1 MKKILSIMLVGISA
15 AAFSQ
20 VSLAAKGNLLYN
32 TDSPKWSSFQGTT
45 QTAIDNKGENNVGYN
60 VGLSA
65 KIDLPITSLFV
76 MPELYY
82 TTFKNST
89 TVTTGDTSTTLEAK
103 TNRVDLPVLLGYNV
117 LGNTLGVFVGPVASY
132 NLAQEN
138 QWEDFKENAAEEFTV
153 GYQFGAQAML
163 SNFIISARYEGAL
176 SDDQREFINNQTN
189 ETIRYDG
196 RPSLLMFGLGYKF

>member
-1 MKKILSIMLVGISA
+1 MSA

-20 VSLAAKGNLLYN
+20 VSVAVKGNMLYN
-32 TDSPKWSSFQGTT
+32 TDSPKWSSLSSTT
-45 QTAIDNKGENNVGYN
+45 TNAIDEKGENNVGYN
-60 VGLSA
+60 VGLST

-89 TVTTGDTSTTLEAK
+89 TVTTGTTTTTLEAK

-117 LGNTLGVFVGPVASY
+117 LGNTLGIFGGPVASY
-132 NLAQEN
+132 NLAQED
-138 QWEDFKENAAEEFTV
+138 QWDDFRQNAAKDFTV
-153 GYQFGAQAML
+153 GYQFGAQAMF
-163 SNFIISARYEGAL
+163 SNFILSAKYEGAF
-176 SDDQREFINNQTN
+176 SEDQREFIDKNTN
-189 ETIRYDG
+189 ATVRYDA